1 MSPQQHVHVPQ
12 AGKLGRMMKLPESFT
27 HFHAMDIKDPRMHSL
42 MEDLIYFEAN
52 TTPRSRRSKYFD
64 QNGRFPYVSG
74 KESEEG
80 IDYWR
85 KMVKVGHK
93 QACLSLSPEKQFAS
107 FERDRDITKRAQK
120 VFKLKRTAQH
130 HAVCRCVVR
139 RFVMWSCHGA
149 VHDWIDNM
157 DMVIE
162 NELNLTKAL
171 NVARQLETMRM
182 AVVMMM
188 KCEHFRHV
196 TTWKSNASAALMARQ
211 THERRKKILKS
222 LDKKRDEAEV
232 LAEAVIEAAA
242 EVRMDLKHGIS
253 ANDLKK
259 LLDPESMLPV
269 EEVMDRKTKKWVT
282 VKPKLKELCV
292 PRLDLDD
299 FIIWLLDKKAAKF
312 KRHSCKGSM
321 GFLELKTA
329 AREMFEHSLAIQKAE
344 EEKTK
349 DKERMLRM
357 QRELRASRRWTN
369 VFTGYAAKHPVMDL
383 EAQFRIS
390 QRDPEF
396 AALIETVMK
405 HPVISE
411 LCVLIKRLGTAN
423 RLVKRNFI
431 SRSQTAKIAT
441 AKERRRNPQQK
452 EDEFG
457 VLEAAGAYAGAT
469 AAGEKS
475 GEEGAGSR
483 RGSVTTH
490 G

>member
-1 MSPQQHVHVPQ
+1 
-12 AGKLGRMMKLPESFT
+12 
-27 HFHAMDIKDPRMHSL
+27 
-42 MEDLIYFEAN
+42 
-52 TTPRSRRSKYFD
+52 
-64 QNGRFPYVSG
+64 
-74 KESEEG
+74 
-80 IDYWR
+80 
-85 KMVKVGHK
+85 
-93 QACLSLSPEKQFAS
+93 
-107 FERDRDITKRAQK
+107 
-120 VFKLKRTAQH
+120 
-130 HAVCRCVVR
+130 
-139 RFVMWSCHGA
+139 
-149 VHDWIDNM
+149 M

-329 AREMFEHSLAIQKAE
+329 AREMFMAIQKAE

-369 VFTGYAAKHPVMDL
+369 VFTGYALKHPVMDL

-452 EDEFG
+452 EDE
-457 VLEAAGAYAGAT
+457 EAAGAYAGAT
-469 AAGEKS
+469 ATG
-475 GEEGAGSR
+475 GEE
-483 RGSVTTH
+483 RGGGGRTQQ